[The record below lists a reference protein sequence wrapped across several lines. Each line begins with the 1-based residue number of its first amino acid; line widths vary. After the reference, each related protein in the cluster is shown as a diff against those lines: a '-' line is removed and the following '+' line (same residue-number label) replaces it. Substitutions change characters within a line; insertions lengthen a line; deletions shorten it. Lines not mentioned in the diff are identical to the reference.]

1 MPRLRC
7 HAVTGPPDRD
17 NQRMTERLDLLTLR
31 VVIAVAE
38 SGSISAG
45 SDRLQLAVAAASAR
59 ISTMEATLGVRIFE
73 RSPRGVELTPAGR
86 MLVQRGRELVD
97 DADQLATDLRDWSL
111 GLAGHV
117 RMLANASAF
126 LEVLPQRLEAFM
138 RSHPRIHVDVE
149 ERMSPEIMDALLEG
163 RADVGVL
170 DVALPSRGLDL
181 FPWFRDQLALV
192 LPAGHSLAGER
203 QVRLPQLLG
212 ENFIVLAGANAV
224 TTRLFNAAAAA
235 GEPINVRMQMRSF
248 DAACR
253 MVAAGLGVAVLPME
267 AIAPQ
272 LRHLPLQAVPVAED
286 WAQRTHYL
294 ALRPGAEAPA
304 AARTL
309 AQALRCG

>member
-1 MPRLRC
+1 
-7 HAVTGPPDRD
+7 
-17 NQRMTERLDLLTLR
+17 MTERMDLLTLR

-59 ISTMEATLGVRIFE
+59 ISALEAALGVRIFE

-97 DADQLATDLRDWSL
+97 GADQLATDLRDWSL

-117 RMLANASAF
+117 RMLVNASAL

-149 ERMSPEIMDALLEG
+149 ERFSPEVLDALLEG
-163 RADVGVL
+163 RADLGVV
-170 DVALPSRGLDL
+170 DVTMHARGLAFFPL
-181 FPWFRDQLALV
+181 FSDQLALV
-192 LPAGHSLAGER
+192 VPAAHPLAGQSE
-203 QVRLPQLLG
+203 VRLAQLVA
-212 ENFIVLAGANAV
+212 ENFIVLAGPNAV
-224 TTRLFNAAAAA
+224 TTRLLNAAAAA
-235 GEPINVRMQMRSF
+235 REPINVRMQMRSF

-272 LRHLPLQAVPVAED
+272 LAHLALRAVPVAED
-286 WAQRTHYL
+286 WARRTHYL
-294 ALRPGAEAPA
+294 ALRAGEDAPA

-309 AQALRCG
+309 AEALRSG